1 MPHGASVSRARC
13 DATLAPRPLSAC
25 TSRWPR
31 SRSSENQPAS
41 AAMKAIVYDEYGPPD
56 VLKLADVDT
65 PTPKAHEILLKVR
78 AAALNPLDW
87 HFIRGEP
94 AVMRLGG
101 KAKAKVPGA
110 DVAGMVEAV
119 GPGVRRFRRGDEV
132 LGTVHG
138 ALAEYAC
145 GHEDR
150 FALKPARLSFEH
162 AATIPVAGVTALQ
175 ALRNYGHVKAGQ
187 GVLVNGASGGVGT
200 FAVQMATAFGARVT
214 GVCSARNLE
223 LARSLGAEQV
233 IDYAKED
240 FTRQTA
246 RYDLILNVAGNVS
259 VSDTRRALAPRGTLV
274 VVGAGVGRQTEGGIT
289 VSGMLALGLVALTS
303 RFGQQRVSMVL
314 GKPVQSDDLAL
325 IAKLVEDNNITPVI
339 DRTYALADAAE
350 AVRYLEGG
358 HVRGK
363 VIVTPGPG

>member
-1 MPHGASVSRARC
+1 
-13 DATLAPRPLSAC
+13 
-25 TSRWPR
+25 
-31 SRSSENQPAS
+31 
-41 AAMKAIVYDEYGPPD
+41 MKAIVYDEYGSPD
-56 VLKLADVDT
+56 VLKLTDVDA
-65 PTPKAHEILLKVR
+65 PTPKAHEILLKVH
-78 AAALNPLDW
+78 AASVNPLDW

-101 KAKAKVPGA
+101 KPKAKIPGA
-110 DVAGMVEAV
+110 DVAGTVEAV
-119 GPGVRRFRRGDEV
+119 GPDVRRFRRGDEV

-138 ALAEYAC
+138 SFAEYAC
-145 GHEDR
+145 GNEDR
-150 FALKPARLSFEH
+150 LALKPHRVSFEH

-175 ALRNYGHVKAGQ
+175 ALRNYGRLKAGQ
-187 GVLVNGASGGVGT
+187 SVLVNGASGGVGT

-223 LARSLGAEQV
+223 LVRSLGAEQV

-240 FTRQTA
+240 FTRQAA

-259 VSDTRRALAPRGTLV
+259 VSDARRALAARGTLV

-289 VSGMLALGLVALTS
+289 LSGMLGLAVVALAS

-314 GKPVQSDDLAL
+314 GKSVMSDDLAF
-325 IAKLVEDNNITPVI
+325 IAKLVEDGNVTPVV

-350 AVRYLEGG
+350 AVRYLEAG

-363 VIVTPGPG
+363 LVVMPAQA